1 LVALRLYNTLARKK
15 EPFRPIDAGNVRMYV
30 CGPTVYD
37 FAHIGNAR
45 PVIVFDVL
53 FRLLRHLFG
62 PEHVTYVRNITDV
75 DDKINARAAEEYPD
89 LPLNEAI
96 RRVTEKTEKQF
107 HADVAAL
114 GCLAPTAEPRATEH
128 IAAMKEMI
136 DGLVANGCAYVAEN
150 HVLFHVAS
158 MLDYGKLSGRSLDEM
173 IAGARVEVA
182 PYKRDPMDFVLWKPS
197 KPGEPSWP
205 SPAGISAPG
214 RPGWHIECSAMS
226 WKHLGETFDI
236 HGGGID
242 LVFPH
247 HENEIAQSR
256 CAFQTPVMANYW
268 LHNGFLQVEGEKM
281 AKSLGNFVTI
291 HELLTGWKD
300 RAWPGSTVR
309 WAMLQ
314 SHYRQP
320 MDWTVDL
327 LQMSTTEI
335 EGIVNRLRGSFR
347 DNQTS
352 KVDFTRLLATL
363 KSVPPSTELIAALS
377 DDLNTPEA
385 AAGIRANRGTSKRDD
400 LLQAAADLS
409 FLGVIK
415 ESDLKYLSEF
425 HGVSSDIDNKTEA
438 VRLAITYQVA
448 RANNDPLFAARTLH
462 KLAQKGLVAEERE
475 SSLLVIKKAASD
487 RDFDETVQSR
497 VIARNLA
504 RKAKNFAEA
513 DRIRDELAAMGIELK
528 DAKDPKTG
536 ELVTTWE
543 VAR

>member
-1 LVALRLYNTLARKK
+1 VALKLYNTLTRKK
-15 EPFRPIDAGNVRMYV
+15 EPFKPLDAENVRMYV

-53 FRLLRHLFG
+53 FRLLRHLYG
-62 PEHVTYVRNITDV
+62 ADHVTYVRNVTDV
-75 DDKINARAAEEYPD
+75 DDKINARAAQDYPD

-96 RRVTEKTEKQF
+96 RKVTEKTEAQF
-107 HADVAAL
+107 HADVDAL
-114 GCLAPTAEPRATEH
+114 GCLPPTKEPRATEY
-128 IAAMKEMI
+128 IAQMKAMIEA
-136 DGLVANGCAYVAEN
+136 LVTKAFAYVAED
-150 HVLFHVAS
+150 HVLFDVAA
-158 MLDYGKLSGRSLDEM
+158 MKDYGKLSGRSLDEM

-205 SPAGISAPG
+205 SPAGIKALG
-214 RPGWHIECSAMS
+214 RPGWHIECSAMAEA
-226 WKHLGETFDI
+226 HLGDVFDI

-256 CAFQTPVMANYW
+256 CAHGTKVMANYW
-268 LHNGFLQVEGEKM
+268 VHNGFLQVEGEKM

-291 HELLTGWKD
+291 HELLTGW
-300 RAWPGSTVR
+300 RGRPWPGSTVR

-320 MDWTVDL
+320 IDWSLDL
-327 LQMSTTEI
+327 LQTSTTEI
-335 EGIVNRLRGSFR
+335 EGTVNHLRGFFR
-347 DNQTS
+347 DPQTS
-352 KVDFTRLLATL
+352 KVDFSRLLTTL
-363 KSVPPSTELIAALS
+363 KRVPPSSALIDALS

-385 AAGIRANRGTSKRDD
+385 SAVIRANRSGGKADD

-415 ESDLKYLSEF
+415 ERDMRYLSEF
-425 HGVSSDIDNKTEA
+425 HGVSSEIDNKTEA
-438 VRLAITYQVA
+438 LRFAITYQVA
-448 RANNDPLFAARTLH
+448 RANDDVMFASRTLDELQQSG
-462 KLAQKGLVAEERE
+462 LALEERE
-475 SSLLVIKKAASD
+475 PSLLIIRKSSSAD
-487 RDFDETVQSR
+487 DFDESVRSR
-497 VIARNLA
+497 VAARNVA
-504 RKAKNFAEA
+504 RRAHDFAEA
-513 DRIRDELAAMGIELK
+513 DRIRDELAAMGVVLK
-528 DAKDPKTG
+528 DSKEG
-536 ELVTTWE
+536 TTWE